1 MSTSPPTPRDMT
13 ACRPRVPAEL
23 RPVSPVHD
31 GLVAGP
37 GIVAEV
43 LRRG

>member
-1 MSTSPPTPRDMT
+1 MT
-13 ACRPRVPAEL
+13 VCRPWVPAEL

-31 GLVAGP
+31 GLVAGRR
-37 GIVAEV
+37 IVADV